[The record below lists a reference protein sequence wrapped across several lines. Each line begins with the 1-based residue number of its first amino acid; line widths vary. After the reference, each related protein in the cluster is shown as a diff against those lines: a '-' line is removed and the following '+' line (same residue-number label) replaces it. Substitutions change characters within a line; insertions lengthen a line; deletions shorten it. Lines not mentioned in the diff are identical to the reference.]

1 MLKID
6 EMKDSKVIDL
16 EVWQVVKKKD
26 YQKLNPI
33 IERKARL
40 YGKIRMLIDVGD
52 LQGILLSAFWE
63 DLKMSVSHPSDFEKV
78 AIVSSNNT
86 EYITNKPIAPLIHS
100 EVKIF
105 DKSQRAK
112 QWVLDS

>member
-6 EMKDSKVIDL
+6 EMKNSKVIGIEAKPIVTKD
-16 EVWQVVKKKD
+16 D
-26 YQKLNPI
+26 YQILDPV

-40 YGKIRMLIDVGD
+40 YGKIRMLIDVGE
-52 LQGILLSAFWE
+52 LKGVLLSAFWE
-63 DLKMSVSHPSDFEKV
+63 DLKMSVNHPSDFEKV
-78 AIVSSNNT
+78 AIVSSNNI
-86 EYITNKPIAPLIHS
+86 EDIFNKPIAPLIHS

-112 QWVLDS
+112 QWILD